1 MRKAFFLS
9 LAVLALSACSGGH
22 SHEGQSFMAELKK
35 DYPVSLAEI
44 ADGVW
49 VHSTN
54 YRLPGQAPIASNGLV
69 VADGDELIL
78 VDTAW
83 GELATLSLLE
93 TIKEQ
98 TGKSVT
104 KLIVTHHHMDR
115 IAGVDV
121 AERENI
127 QVFSHPDTPRLAA
140 AQGYP
145 VPNTSVSSLKAPKSR
160 TKVGSVE
167 VAYPGHGHAEDNLIV
182 YVPSANI
189 LYGGCAIRSAGSQGL
204 GNISDADLKRW
215 APALAWVKATYP
227 ETKTV
232 VPGHGKGANLS
243 LIDGTIALI
252 VKQVKAEAEKE
263 DAAEKKDAKDAPK
276 KKKEK

>member
-1 MRKAFFLS
+1 MRKILLS
-9 LAVLALSACSGGH
+9 IAVFALAACGSEH
-22 SHEGQSFMAELKK
+22 THKADDFITQLKT
-35 DYPVSLAEI
+35 DYPVTLSEI

-49 VHSTN
+49 VHTTN
-54 YRLPGQAPIASNGLV
+54 YTLPGQKPISSNGLV
-69 VADGDELIL
+69 VADDDELVL

-93 TIKEQ
+93 TIKEK

-104 KLIVTHHHMDR
+104 KLVITHHHMDSL
-115 IAGVDV
+115 AGVDV
-121 AERENI
+121 AERQDI
-127 QVFSHPDTPRLAA
+127 QVFAHPDTPRLAA

-145 VPNTSVSSLKAPKSR
+145 VPNTSVSALKAPKSR

-204 GNISDADLKRW
+204 GNISDADLKKW

-276 KKKEK
+276 KKKDK

>member
-1 MRKAFFLS
+1 MRKALLTS
-9 LAVLALSACSGGH
+9 IAILALAACGGQTSAPPSPDFIT
-22 SHEGQSFMAELKK
+22 QLKK

-44 ADGVW
+44 ASGVW
-49 VHSTN
+49 VHTTN
-54 YRLPGQAPIASNGLV
+54 YRLPGQAPISSNGLV
-69 VADGDELIL
+69 VADGENLIL

-93 TIKEQ
+93 TIKET

-145 VPNTSVSSLKAPKSR
+145 VPNTSVSALKAPKSR

-167 VAYPGHGHAEDNLIV
+167 IAFPGHGHSEDNLIV

-189 LYGGCAIRSAGSQGL
+189 LYGGCAVRNAGSTSL
-204 GNISDADLKRW
+204 GNLEDANLKTW
-215 APALAWVKATYP
+215 GPALAWVKATYP
-227 ETKTV
+227 ETKVV
-232 VPGHGKGANLS
+232 VPGHGQGANLS
-243 LIDGTIALI
+243 LIDNTLSLI
-252 VKQVKAEAEKE
+252 VKKVNAETETE
-263 DAAEKKDAKDAPK
+263 TPK
-276 KKKEK
+276 KESPKKNTKE